1 MIFQLESKKDWI
13 ITFQNSSF
21 FGDDQIPNVRLP
33 ATFPHLSNEDRPY
46 QIDSHDLANLVS
58 YMGVHSGDL
67 LACPPI
73 PYAQSEV
80 WIRAH
85 RDYVISGGESGG
97 QTMIR
102 EPVCAFG
109 YFDQRWVRI
118 HHDFWLRRFLGKSEY
133 GILGVR
139 GKGSN
144 SLPDIVRP
152 TPKDT
157 LLLVLD
163 LVEHDVKAG
172 TPSQNVIS
180 YPNDILEFTTACP
193 SGLPIVVTYRHPSR
207 NLDNLKMVTNLV
219 NCNFDLIFGNNWIE
233 IVNTR
238 NISFLLLGDLGTFR
252 LRFVTTVC
260 NSGFYPSYFFSSV
273 TSVTCNYRPSIN
285 YSFFVGK

>member
-1 MIFQLESKKDWI
+1 MKFQLESKKDWTV
-13 ITFQNSSF
+13 TFQNGSF

-33 ATFPHLSNEDRPY
+33 AAFPHLSNEDGPD
-46 QIDSHDLANLVS
+46 QIYPHDLANLVL
-58 YMGVHSGDL
+58 YMGLHSGDL

-73 PYAQSEV
+73 PYAQSKV
-80 WIRAH
+80 WVRVD
-85 RDYVISGGESGG
+85 RDYVIGSGESGA

-102 EPVCAFG
+102 GPVWAFG
-109 YFDQRWVRI
+109 YFDQRRVCI
-118 HHDFWLRRFLGKSEY
+118 HHDFWLRAFLGKSEY

-139 GKGSN
+139 GEGSN
-144 SLPDIVRP
+144 SFPDVVRP

-193 SGLPIVVTYRHPSR
+193 SGLPIVVIYRHPSR

-219 NCNFDLIFGNNWIE
+219 NCNFD
-233 IVNTR
+233 
-238 NISFLLLGDLGTFR
+238 
-252 LRFVTTVC
+252 
-260 NSGFYPSYFFSSV
+260 
-273 TSVTCNYRPSIN
+273 
-285 YSFFVGK
+285 